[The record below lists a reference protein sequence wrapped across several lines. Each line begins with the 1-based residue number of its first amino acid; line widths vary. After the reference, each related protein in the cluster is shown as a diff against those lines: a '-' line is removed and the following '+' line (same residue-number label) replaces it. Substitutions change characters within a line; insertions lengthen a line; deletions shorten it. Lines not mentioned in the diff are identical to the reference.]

1 MRLTEFLWAMFLDLA
16 EQGQSRLVGCF
27 LYQWRSIHKHKNNP
41 GRAVASGD
49 YLSGETVNK
58 ARGGEKT

>member
-1 MRLTEFLWAMFLDLA
+1 MFLDLA